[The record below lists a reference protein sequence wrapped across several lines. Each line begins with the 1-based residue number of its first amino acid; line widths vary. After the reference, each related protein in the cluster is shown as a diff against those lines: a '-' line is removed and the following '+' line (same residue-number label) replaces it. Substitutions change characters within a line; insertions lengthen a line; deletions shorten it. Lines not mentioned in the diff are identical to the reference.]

1 MSLLNR
7 LASLT
12 PAVPPGAALAGTVTI
27 VSQRKYRRLSLEFP
41 TDKRLASIL
50 RLRSR
55 CRTL

>member
-27 VSQRKYRRLSLEFP
+27 VSAEETQSRNS
-41 TDKRLASIL
+41 TDSSSPHR
-50 RLRSR
+50 
-55 CRTL
+55 

>member
-27 VSQRKYRRLSLEFP
+27 VSKGNCLGSSVSQLMS
-41 TDKRLASIL
+41 D
-50 RLRSR
+50 
-55 CRTL
+55 